1 MTATAW
7 NGTAATVIGCPSTA
21 AFTALNCSALP
32 EQLLESELF
41 GFERGAFT
49 GAQQAKPGQIELA
62 AGGVLFLDEVAEM
75 SASAQAKFLR
85 VLQEREFQRLGSTR
99 MLKANVR
106 VIAAT
111 NRDLNKALER
121 GDFREDLFYR
131 LQVFDIKLPP
141 LAETDPIVR
150 ELVARLSSHPTIAA
164 WLATKGLI
172 ANFTVTTLT
181 IAEGRTP
188 VQFLRPI
195 APRGRFRTRSAG
207 EELFV
212 DPRSYDRYN
221 LHADAVAALDSVGTA
236 SLYLTLKPRI
246 SDAYR
251 ELGYPEGDFDRV
263 LERAIGL
270 LLETPVLDERVA
282 LHPNAVTYAYS
293 DPKLESLSP
302 AQKQLLR
309 LGPRNGQAI
318 RGKLEEIAAL
328 LKLQPAVSRR

>member
-1 MTATAW
+1 VFDLNDLELERSGEAPTPPPLRSTNYGLWTATIVAAMVVGGGVW
-7 NGTAATVIGCPSTA
+7 YLTSKRPPSSPPAVSVPAPTPQATVPERPEGPLVQA
-21 AFTALNCSALP
+21 A
-32 EQLLESELF
+32 
-41 GFERGAFT
+41 
-49 GAQQAKPGQIELA
+49 
-62 AGGVLFLDEVAEM
+62 
-75 SASAQAKFLR
+75 
-85 VLQEREFQRLGSTR
+85 
-99 MLKANVR
+99 
-106 VIAAT
+106 
-111 NRDLNKALER
+111 
-121 GDFREDLFYR
+121 
-131 LQVFDIKLPP
+131 DIDLPP
-141 LAETDPIVR
+141 LPQTDPIVR

-221 LHADAVAALDSVGTA
+221 PHADAISALHAVGTA

-263 LERAIGL
+263 LERAIGVL
-270 LLETPVLDERVA
+270 LQTPALDEKVA
-282 LHPNAVTYAYS
+282 LEPKGVTYAYS

-302 AQKQLLR
+302 AQKQFLR
-309 LGPRNGQAI
+309 MGPRNSQAI
-318 RGKLEEIAAL
+318 RAKLEEIVAL
-328 LKLQPAVSRR
+328 LKLHPEPLRR